1 MKQLAL
7 IRHAATDLSG
17 TFCGHIDPSLN
28 SLGEAQARELVNC
41 LRGRSFTSIYSSD
54 LLRARQTAE
63 LVSDSLH
70 TPLRL
75 FPDLRE
81 IAFGKWE
88 GLRWNEIEARFPHE
102 AQTWMAGYPHCATL
116 GGENFDAFQLRVM
129 CCIRKILGESN
140 GPVCIV
146 SHGGVIRLLLTQI
159 FDVDEAEAWSLT
171 REHAKVIDLPL
182 TESHREKFSEI
193 PAILQRVQN
202 SSGENNEYRNQAW

>member
-28 SLGEAQARELVNC
+28 PIGEAQARELVSC
-41 LRGRSFTSIYSSD
+41 LRGRSFTAIYSSD

-63 LVSDSLH
+63 FISDSLH
-70 TPLRL
+70 VPLYL
-75 FPDLRE
+75 LPDFRE
-81 IAFGKWE
+81 IAFGAWE
-88 GLRWNEIEARFPHE
+88 GLRWNEIEARFPRE
-102 AQTWMAGYPHCATL
+102 AQAWIAEYPHCAAP
-116 GGENFDAFQLRVM
+116 GGESFDAFQARVM
-129 CCIRKILGESN
+129 CCVQKKISESN

-146 SHGGVIRLLLTQI
+146 SHGGVIRLLLTQV

-182 TESHREKFSEI
+182 TKSHREKFSAT
-193 PAILQRVQN
+193 PAVLQRVQS
-202 SSGENNEYRNQAW
+202 SSGESNEYRNQAW